1 MQKINAYAYLRVSGQ
16 GQVAGNG
23 FDRQLKEINR
33 FCQNSNFKIIDVYKE
48 QVSGTIDEE
57 NRPKMGTMIAD
68 ILSNGC
74 KTVIIEDLTRLARQY
89 RVQEN
94 ILVYLAS
101 KNINLIAANTGEN
114 ITNAIESDPM
124 RKALVQIQG
133 IFGELDKSLLVRKL
147 RSAREKI
154 RQEKGR
160 CEGPKPFGTL
170 EGESEVLKTIRRLR
184 RKPRN
189 GGRKRMPYQ
198 SIAEKLNCRGLKP
211 RMADKW
217 TASLVYNVLKPIRGR
232 NNYDG
237 RK

>member
-1 MQKINAYAYLRVSGQ
+1 LG
-16 GQVAGNG
+16 
-23 FDRQLKEINR
+23 
-33 FCQNSNFKIIDVYKE
+33 
-48 QVSGTIDEE
+48 
-57 NRPKMGTMIAD
+57 
-68 ILSNGC
+68 
-74 KTVIIEDLTRLARQY
+74 
-89 RVQEN
+89 
-94 ILVYLAS
+94 YLAS

-147 RSAREKI
+147 RNAREKI
-154 RQEKGR
+154 RHEKGR

-170 EGESEVLKTIRRLR
+170 EGESEILKFIRRLR

-189 GGRKRMPYQ
+189 GGRRRMTYQ
-198 SIAEKLNCRGLKP
+198 SIAEKLNRLGLKP
-211 RMADKW
+211 RRADKW
-217 TASLVYNVLKPIRGR
+217 TTSLVYNAHKSNWRR

>member
-1 MQKINAYAYLRVSGQ
+1 MQKISAYAYLRVSGQ
-16 GQVAGNG
+16 GQVSGNG

-33 FCQNSNFKIIDVYKE
+33 FCQNSDFKIVNVYKE
-48 QVSGTIDEE
+48 QVSGTIAEE
-57 NRPKMGTMIAD
+57 NRPKMGAMIAD
-68 ILSNGC
+68 IISNGC
-74 KTVIIEDLTRLARQY
+74 KTIIVEDLTRLAREY

-147 RSAREKI
+147 RNAREKI
-154 RQEKGR
+154 RHEKGR
-160 CEGPKPFGTL
+160 CEGSKPFGTL
-170 EGESEVLKTIRRLR
+170 EGESEVLKIIRRLR

-189 GGRKRMPYQ
+189 GGRKRMTYQ
-198 SIAEKLNCRGLKP
+198 SIAEKLNRQGLKP

-217 TASLVYNVLKPIRGR
+217 TASLVYNVLKPNRGR